1 LVKNLDS
8 EEANLIARV
17 KTELEVFRVALDR
30 CKGTSPDLIS
40 RLLGPRLTEE
50 ARLLDGPCGFDFGE
64 CDDHLVYWQPC
75 APGGESHIVL
85 HFRDGKLVYAR
96 GWGE

>member
-1 LVKNLDS
+1 MELASALDS
-8 EEANLIARV
+8 EQQQ
-17 KTELEVFRVALDR
+17 TELEVFRVALER
-30 CKGTSPDLIS
+30 CQGTSPDLIS
-40 RLLGPRLTEE
+40 RLLGPRLTQE
-50 ARLLDGPCGFDFGE
+50 ARLLDGPCDFDLGE

-85 HFRDGKLVYAR
+85 HFRAGKLVYAR